1 MKKKLLI
8 AGIIVLIGV
17 VVFLISR
24 FGGKQEQGVL
34 TVSGNVEVT
43 EVNMGFKTSGRV
55 VELLVE
61 EGQKGKRGD
70 KLAVLDSGELQ
81 NQVAQHSI
89 KGIRR

>member
-17 VVFLISR
+17 AVFLISR

-61 EGQKGKRGD
+61 EGQKVK
-70 KLAVLDSGELQ
+70 
-81 NQVAQHSI
+81 
-89 KGIRR
+89 KGINLQFLTAQRLKVRWRSTGHI

>member
-1 MKKKLLI
+1 MKRKLLI

-17 VVFLISR
+17 AVFLISR

-55 VELLVE
+55 V
-61 EGQKGKRGD
+61 
-70 KLAVLDSGELQ
+70 SFW
-81 NQVAQHSI
+81 
-89 KGIRR
+89 